1 MVTRSGP
8 ARFWRPFLTTPCGLL
23 HRGDE
28 LPSPA
33 IRTMVG
39 SRRVLQIPVLAS
51 PLSTSPTSLNAS
63 TGPTPPEGAPVAEQA
78 SGWPSP
84 ATSPQFNEGRS
95 WSVTRKTVVPALH
108 SVCLPAPKPSLTVPG
123 LVVSRR
129 AKPPQRSGV
138 GGQKRRTD
146 FALTLDLGTSTAGC
160 N

>member
-8 ARFWRPFLTTPCGLL
+8 ARFWRPFLTTPCGLP

-39 SRRVLQIPVLAS
+39 SRRVLQIPVMAS

-84 ATSPQFNEGRS
+84 ATSPQFNEGSS
-95 WSVTRKTVVPALH
+95 WSVTRTTVVPALH
-108 SVCLPAPKPSLTVPG
+108 SVCLPVLNRAW
-123 LVVSRR
+123 SRR
-129 AKPPQRSGV
+129 LLEGEAASAIRRGRAKATYRFRAYLEPRN
-138 GGQKRRTD
+138 
-146 FALTLDLGTSTAGC
+146 L
-160 N
+160 